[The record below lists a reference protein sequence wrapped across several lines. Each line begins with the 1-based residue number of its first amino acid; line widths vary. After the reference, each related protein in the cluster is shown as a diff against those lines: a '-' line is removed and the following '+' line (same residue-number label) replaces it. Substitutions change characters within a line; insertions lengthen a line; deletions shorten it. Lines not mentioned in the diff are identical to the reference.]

1 MRLIVPI
8 IIIIGVVIFQSVFIV
23 QEISQAIVL
32 QFGDPKKII
41 TKAGLNFKLPFIQNV
56 VYLDKRILN
65 LDSAPEEVI
74 AADQKRLIVD
84 AIARFKIV
92 DPLKFYISVG
102 NERVARSRLSTIINS
117 RIRGVLGTQELATLL
132 STDRAKQMA
141 IIQNDVNTE
150 AKTLGIQ
157 IVVIGVFLFQSI
169 VIVQEINQAIV
180 LQFGDPKKIIS
191 KAGLNF
197 KLPFIQNVVF
207 LDKRILNLDNAPQ
220 EVIAADQKRLIVDA
234 IARFKIVDPLKFYIS
249 VGNERVARSRLSTI
263 INSRIRGVLGTQ
275 ELATLLSTDR
285 AKQMA
290 INQNDVN
297 TEAKTLGIQIV
308 DVRIKRADLPPANSD
323 AIYKRMQT
331 EREREAKEFRAQGA
345 EIAQKIRSTAD
356 KYVTVLLANPNKK
369 SEIMKG
375 EGDGQRNKIFAN
387 AFGQDP
393 QFFAFYRA
401 MQAYETALIGGETS
415 LVLSPDS
422 EFFKFFGKAMK
433 PR

>member
-1 MRLIVPI
+1 MKVPKFIVP
-8 IIIIGVVIFQSVFIV
+8 
-23 QEISQAIVL
+23 A
-32 QFGDPKKII
+32 
-41 TKAGLNFKLPFIQNV
+41 
-56 VYLDKRILN
+56 
-65 LDSAPEEVI
+65 
-74 AADQKRLIVD
+74 
-84 AIARFKIV
+84 
-92 DPLKFYISVG
+92 
-102 NERVARSRLSTIINS
+102 
-117 RIRGVLGTQELATLL
+117 
-132 STDRAKQMA
+132 
-141 IIQNDVNTE
+141 
-150 AKTLGIQ
+150 
-157 IVVIGVFLFQSI
+157 IVVIGVLLFQSVI
-169 VIVQEINQAIV
+169 IVQEINQAIV

-220 EVIAADQKRLIVDA
+220 EVIASDQKRLIIDA
-234 IARFKIVDPLKFYIS
+234 ITRFQITDPLKFYIS

-285 AKQMA
+285 TKQMA
-290 INQNDVN
+290 IIQSDVN
-297 TEAKTLGIQIV
+297 EEAKSFGIKII

-331 EREREAKEFRAQGA
+331 EREREAKEFRAEGA

-356 KYVTVLLANPNKK
+356 KDVTVLLANANKK

-375 EGDGQRNKIFAN
+375 EGDGRRNKIFAD

-393 QFFAFYRA
+393 EFFGFYRA

-422 EFFKFFGKAMK
+422 EFFKFFGKSMK

>member
-1 MRLIVPI
+1 MRGIKFIVPAI
-8 IIIIGVVIFQSVFIV
+8 LLVGVVIFQSLFIV

-32 QFGDPKKII
+32 QFGDPKKIV

-65 LDSAPEEVI
+65 LDNDPEEVI

-84 AIARFKIV
+84 AFARFKIV

-132 STDRAKQMA
+132 STDRARQMQ
-141 IIQNDVNTE
+141 IIQSQVNQE
-150 AKTLGIQ
+150 AQNFGI
-157 IVVIGVFLFQSI
+157 
-169 VIVQEINQAIV
+169 N
-180 LQFGDPKKIIS
+180 
-191 KAGLNF
+191 
-197 KLPFIQNVVF
+197 
-207 LDKRILNLDNAPQ
+207 
-220 EVIAADQKRLIVDA
+220 
-234 IARFKIVDPLKFYIS
+234 
-249 VGNERVARSRLSTI
+249 
-263 INSRIRGVLGTQ
+263 
-275 ELATLLSTDR
+275 
-285 AKQMA
+285 
-290 INQNDVN
+290 
-297 TEAKTLGIQIV
+297 IV
-308 DVRIKRADLPPANSD
+308 DVRIKRADLPPANSE

-356 KYVTVLLANPNKK
+356 KDVTVILAQANKK

-375 EGDGQRNKIFAN
+375 EGDGQRNKIFAD
-387 AFGQDP
+387 AFGRDP

-401 MQAYETALIGGETS
+401 MQAYEKALIGGETS

-422 EFFKFFGKAMK
+422 DFFKFFGKSIK
-433 PR
+433 PNIKR

>member
-1 MRLIVPI
+1 MKGVKLIIPAIVLL
-8 IIIIGVVIFQSVFIV
+8 VVVVFQSLFIV

-32 QFGDPKKII
+32 QFGDPKKIV

-65 LDSAPEEVI
+65 LDNDPEEVI

-84 AIARFKIV
+84 AFARFKIV

-132 STDRAKQMA
+132 STDRARQMQ
-141 IIQNDVNTE
+141 IIQSQVNQE
-150 AKTLGIQ
+150 AQNFGI
-157 IVVIGVFLFQSI
+157 
-169 VIVQEINQAIV
+169 E
-180 LQFGDPKKIIS
+180 
-191 KAGLNF
+191 
-197 KLPFIQNVVF
+197 
-207 LDKRILNLDNAPQ
+207 
-220 EVIAADQKRLIVDA
+220 
-234 IARFKIVDPLKFYIS
+234 
-249 VGNERVARSRLSTI
+249 
-263 INSRIRGVLGTQ
+263 
-275 ELATLLSTDR
+275 
-285 AKQMA
+285 
-290 INQNDVN
+290 
-297 TEAKTLGIQIV
+297 IV
-308 DVRIKRADLPPANSD
+308 DVRIKRADLPPANSE

-356 KYVTVLLANPNKK
+356 KDVTVILAEANKK

-375 EGDGQRNKIFAN
+375 EGDGERNAIFAN
-387 AFGQDP
+387 AFGRDP

-401 MQAYETALIGGETS
+401 MQAYEKALIGGETS

-422 EFFKFFGKAMK
+422 DFFKFFGKSIK
-433 PR
+433 PAVKR

>member
-1 MRLIVPI
+1 MKPSKFLIPGI
-8 IIIIGVVIFQSVFIV
+8 ILIGVVIFQSLFIV

-56 VYLDKRILN
+56 VYLDRRILN
-65 LDSAPEEVI
+65 LDNAPEEVI

-117 RIRGVLGTQELATLL
+117 RIRGVLGKQELATLL

-141 IIQNDVNTE
+141 IIQNDVNNE
-150 AKTLGIQ
+150 AKNFGI
-157 IVVIGVFLFQSI
+157 
-169 VIVQEINQAIV
+169 E
-180 LQFGDPKKIIS
+180 
-191 KAGLNF
+191 
-197 KLPFIQNVVF
+197 
-207 LDKRILNLDNAPQ
+207 
-220 EVIAADQKRLIVDA
+220 
-234 IARFKIVDPLKFYIS
+234 
-249 VGNERVARSRLSTI
+249 
-263 INSRIRGVLGTQ
+263 
-275 ELATLLSTDR
+275 
-285 AKQMA
+285 
-290 INQNDVN
+290 
-297 TEAKTLGIQIV
+297 IV

-356 KYVTVLLANPNKK
+356 KDVTVLLAEANKK

-375 EGDGQRNKIFAN
+375 EGDGLRNKIFAD
-387 AFGQDP
+387 AFGKDP
-393 QFFAFYRA
+393 QFFGFYRA
-401 MQAYETALIGGETS
+401 MQAYEKALIGGETS

-422 EFFKFFGKAMK
+422 EFFKFFGKSATQSLK
-433 PR
+433 KR